1 MTEFLIGAG
10 GWAYFQVPGLRPLEA
25 YSRAFS
31 FVEVNSTFY
40 TNPSFQ
46 LVKSW
51 RRRVPQKFE
60 FSVRCHQDVTHRF
73 MLEPIREVFD
83 NVTRMLDVCRIL
95 RSKFLVLQTPAS
107 FPFTEEKIEA
117 IRHLFNSLNLKG
129 IRLVWE
135 VRRRGGECLPRSLR
149 SLMQDFNVI
158 QCIDLSRE
166 TLATDVDTVYSR
178 VFGKGEHN
186 IYQFTDG
193 ELLEINRKIMD
204 ERRDTAV
211 VSFHNVRMYKDAAR
225 YKIYKQR
232 KKFPPVTRYTGQL
245 ALKEVLTE
253 DTDFPATKQK
263 LITTQGW
270 KVIDLPGD
278 QRVHAHTFL
287 KRLPDKCFKNIE
299 EVMLKLHQKTDNTVT
314 TR

>member
-1 MTEFLIGAG
+1 MTELLIGAG
-10 GWAYFQVPGLRPLEA
+10 GWAYFQVPGLRPLES
-25 YSRAFS
+25 YSRAFN

-40 TNPSFQ
+40 TRPPLQ
-46 LVKSW
+46 MVKSW
-51 RRRVPQKFE
+51 RQRVPQKFK

-73 MLEPIREVFD
+73 MLEPIKEVF
-83 NVTRMLDVCRIL
+83 NTVTQMQEICGLL

-107 FPFTEEKIEA
+107 FPFTEEKVES

-129 IRLVWE
+129 MRLVWE
-135 VRRRGGECLPRSLR
+135 VRRKRNKRLPPSLH

-158 QCIDLSRE
+158 HCVDLSKE
-166 TLATDVDTVYSR
+166 TPTTEADTVYTR

-186 IYQFTDG
+186 IYQFTDD
-193 ELLEINRKIMD
+193 ELLEIDRKIMD
-204 ERRDTAV
+204 KTRDTSV

-232 KKFPPVTRYTGQL
+232 KKFPPVTREKGQR
-245 ALKEVLTE
+245 ALKEVLLE
-253 DTDFPATKQK
+253 DTAFPVTRQE

-270 KVIDLPGD
+270 KVIDLPD
-278 QRVHAHTFL
+278 NQRVHAHTL
-287 KRLPDKCFKNIE
+287 LERLPDRCFTNIE
-299 EVMLKLHQKTDNTVT
+299 DVMMTLPKKNKTAA